1 MLFAYLA
8 LLSSLFLFSCGD
20 SSPRAPG
27 PTAVGQFDSGLFIRD
42 VTGKQWNV
50 THARN
55 SYGMQPNQFQY
66 GLGPQAIS
74 PILTPHMLL
83 PGEPGYPDDSEK
95 FLVIGVELNGFTRAY
110 PLQIMGW
117 HEVADERFGEAHV
130 AVAY

>member
-1 MLFAYLA
+1 MPFAYLF
-8 LLSSLFLFSCGD
+8 LLSSLLLSACGD
-20 SSPRAPG
+20 STSRAPG
-27 PTAVGQFDSGLFIRD
+27 PTAVGQFDSGLFIQD

-50 THARN
+50 LHARN
-55 SYGMQPNQFQY
+55 RYGMQPDQFQY

-83 PGEPGYPDDSEK
+83 PSEPGYPDDSEE
-95 FLVIGVELNGFTRAY
+95 FLVIGVQLNGFTRAY
-110 PLQIMGW
+110 PLHVMGW